1 MPVVLW
7 KRARTWA
14 FFLPTADL
22 ERITQAMARLLDQL
36 WGRNLLDLAQPNPRE
51 IAEFGQEFRDLL
63 FDFPLQIPQDFIY
76 LGRAMGILSGMS
88 SLLDPTINPWHQIEK
103 FAQEFIS
110 QRQAQQLGWELA
122 RQWLQLFISLPAQVE
137 RVLTATERGRLQVQF
152 APNKE
157 LDQRL
162 ERLEKKVGWLNL
174 SVIASAGLLSATL
187 LYLSRQKKA

>member
-1 MPVVLW
+1 
-7 KRARTWA
+7 
-14 FFLPTADL
+14 
-22 ERITQAMARLLDQL
+22 
-36 WGRNLLDLAQPNPRE
+36 
-51 IAEFGQEFRDLL
+51 
-63 FDFPLQIPQDFIY
+63 
-76 LGRAMGILSGMS
+76 MGILSGMS